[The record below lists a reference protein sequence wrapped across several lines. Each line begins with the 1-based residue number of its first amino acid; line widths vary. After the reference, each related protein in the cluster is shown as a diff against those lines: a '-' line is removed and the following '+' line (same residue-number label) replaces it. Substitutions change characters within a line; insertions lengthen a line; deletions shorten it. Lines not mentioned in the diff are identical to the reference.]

1 MTLLDLLHVA
11 ASQPLV
17 GPGIHCQRLGARDV
31 DARRLQVLHFPG
43 IIGEKPDRMDFQI
56 PQDLRRP
63 RILAGIGR
71 IAEFEVCLGLGPP
84 VGLQCP
90 AAHKS
95 QMPMASTLLIQPD
108 DEAAALLLDH

>member
-1 MTLLDLLHVA
+1 MALLDILRVA

-43 IIGEKPDRMDFQI
+43 LLVRSRIEWTLQI

-71 IAEFEVCLGLGPP
+71 IAKF
-84 VGLQCP
+84 
-90 AAHKS
+90 
-95 QMPMASTLLIQPD
+95 
-108 DEAAALLLDH
+108 